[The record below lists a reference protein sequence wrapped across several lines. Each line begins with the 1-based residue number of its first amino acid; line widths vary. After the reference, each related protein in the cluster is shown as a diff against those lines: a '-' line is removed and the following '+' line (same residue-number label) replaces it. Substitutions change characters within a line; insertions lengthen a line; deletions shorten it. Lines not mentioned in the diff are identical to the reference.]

1 MEKAHFNIDFSTK
14 EERSGRMRIWVER
27 DIIKEPYLKWDR
39 ILSRHLES
47 ETLTEKDVS
56 ELMLLWHQA
65 RANNGSSSNRIL
77 RNIIVVPACFIAIGL
92 VYWGLG
98 KIFNWI
104 TTFDS
109 FLSILFSIMLFVIVG
124 GAIFMLVAVNFVAFI
139 SRISPKREFAIWTV
153 RIISTLY
160 CFYAVIS
167 IWTTPV
173 QFTGTM
179 IFSCIIFSAMSIFVA
194 INLVGG
200 AKHVNY
206 QALKLNKNHAQP

>member
-1 MEKAHFNIDFSTK
+1 MEEAHFNIDFSTP

-27 DIIKEPYLKWDR
+27 DIIKEPNQRWDR

-47 ETLTEKDVS
+47 ETMTEKDVS
-56 ELMLLWHQA
+56 ELLLLWHQA
-65 RANNGSSSNRIL
+65 RADKVSSGNTIL

-104 TTFDS
+104 TAFDS
-109 FLSILFSIMLFVIVG
+109 FFSILLSIMVFMIVG

-139 SRISPKREFAIWTV
+139 SRISPKPEFAIGTV
-153 RIISTLY
+153 RILSALY
-160 CFYAVIS
+160 CLYAVIS

-173 QFTGTM
+173 QFTSTM
-179 IFSCIIFSAMSIFVA
+179 IFCCIVFSAMSIFVA

-206 QALKLNKNHAQP
+206 QTLKLNKNDARP